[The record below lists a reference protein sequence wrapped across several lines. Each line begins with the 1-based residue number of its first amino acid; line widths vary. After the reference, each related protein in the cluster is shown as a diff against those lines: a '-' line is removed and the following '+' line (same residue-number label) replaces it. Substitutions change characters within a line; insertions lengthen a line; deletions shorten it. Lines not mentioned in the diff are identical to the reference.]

1 MRLTELDAQFLKVES
16 ETTRRYVDSISEADG
31 VMFLCPVCWKK
42 NNGSVGTES
51 MICWKPS
58 VPQTVSPK
66 GGRWNLVG
74 TGLDDLTLVA
84 GSSSILV
91 RNGDG
96 SEHWHGFIR
105 NGEVVNT

>member
-1 MRLTELDAQFLKVES
+1 MKLTELEGKFIRVVDDRIRE
-16 ETTRRYVDSISEADG
+16 YVDTIDQADG
-31 VMFLCPVCWKK
+31 VIFLCPVCWKK
-42 NNGSVGTES
+42 NGGSMGTES

-58 VPQTVSPK
+58 VPQTISPS

-74 TGLDDLTLVA
+74 TGLDDLSLVA

-96 SEHWHGFIR
+96 SEHWHGFIK
-105 NGEVVNT
+105 NGEVTGA